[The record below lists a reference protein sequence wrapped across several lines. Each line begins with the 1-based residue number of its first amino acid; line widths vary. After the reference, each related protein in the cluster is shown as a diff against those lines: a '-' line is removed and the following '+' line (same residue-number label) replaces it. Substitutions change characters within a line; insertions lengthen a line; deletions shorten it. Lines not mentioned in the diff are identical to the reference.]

1 MPAFA
6 GRKSLTS
13 GLGSHFPPT
22 MGFYEGNKKMQ
33 RLCPASAP
41 QEEQDGRVAG
51 EWAKRLDAR
60 QSNTERTE
68 ELALARYT
76 AQASDNCL
84 QRFVIYFTIN

>member
-1 MPAFA
+1 
-6 GRKSLTS
+6 
-13 GLGSHFPPT
+13 

-33 RLCPASAP
+33 RLCPASAS

-60 QSNTERTE
+60 QSNMERTK

-76 AQASDNCL
+76 AQAGDNCL
-84 QRFVIYFTIN
+84 QQSVIYFTIS